1 MLPGFSS
8 GLGRRQRFGDK
19 RRTLKL
25 IRHKSS
31 KIRTRLARAE
41 SSQEDHE
48 STSGKV
54 SKLAVPLATYTGWN
68 FTNADQGDPDTL
80 VALAGSYVPFAA
92 TRRQR
97 EATKD
102 PRPSIEE
109 RYASRQDFLT
119 QVEHAGRELIGQRYL
134 LEEDLSS
141 ILERAEQHWD
151 LLMGAN

>member
-1 MLPGFSS
+1 MLIPQVDGDGNETS
-8 GLGRRQRFGDK
+8 G
-19 RRTLKL
+19 
-25 IRHKSS
+25 IRHP
-31 KIRTRLARAE
+31 E
-41 SSQEDHE
+41 
-48 STSGKV
+48 V
-54 SKLAVPLATYTGWN
+54 AVPLATYTGWN